1 MSATCSLLYG
11 EVRDIFCPKLFIG
24 RKSKESEMKK
34 STDLT
39 QKLPAWWIVV
49 LVPMGIV
56 LTTLAYEF
64 LRPEILVFKDFLGIS
79 QGRIFSLLLY
89 TFSTGIAVVVYFF
102 LLRQNGLSFRK
113 AGYRGTIS
121 WEALIYTLVCV
132 SIAIFIYPLIESLL
146 KLLHIPMYWGAK
158 ISFPVQQ
165 KETQDIYW
173 GVLTAVIL
181 APLTEDT
188 IFRGYVVEMF
198 KARLGNWTTIA
209 ISSLIF
215 ALVHLQ
221 FFGPGLTIYMLVWSI
236 LTCFLYVKFNNI
248 YPSLIFHGLNNIWAY
263 IFVPMIF
270 K

>member
-1 MSATCSLLYG
+1 MN
-11 EVRDIFCPKLFIG
+11 
-24 RKSKESEMKK
+24 K
-34 STDLT
+34 STET
-39 QKLPAWWIVV
+39 SQKLPVWWIFI

-56 LTTLAYEF
+56 LTTIAYEF
-64 LRPEILVFKDFLGIS
+64 IRPEILEFKNFLGIS

-89 TFSTGIAVVVYFF
+89 TFSTGIAVSIYF
-102 LLRQNGLSFRK
+102 LLLKHKGLNFHK
-113 AGYRGTIS
+113 AGYRYSIS
-121 WEALIYTLVCV
+121 GKGLIYSLVCV
-132 SIAIFIYPLIESLL
+132 SIAIFCYPLIESFL
-146 KLLHIPMYWGAK
+146 KLLHISMYWGGE

-165 KETQDIYW
+165 KENQDIYW

-198 KARLGNWTTIA
+198 KERMGKWVTITL
-209 ISSLIF
+209 SSLIF

-248 YPSLIFHGLNNIWAY
+248 YPSLIFHALNNIWAY